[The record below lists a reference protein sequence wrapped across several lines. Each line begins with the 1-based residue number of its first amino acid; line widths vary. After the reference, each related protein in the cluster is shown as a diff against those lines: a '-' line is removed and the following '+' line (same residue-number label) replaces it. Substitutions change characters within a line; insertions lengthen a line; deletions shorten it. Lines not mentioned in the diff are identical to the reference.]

1 MSSNPILILKP
12 YFSTIL
18 NLNKEL
24 HKQETLI
31 EFYKIKCN
39 NLTKI
44 IEKKK
49 KKLKKKKLI

>member
-1 MSSNPILILKP
+1 MSSNPILIIKP

-18 NLNKEL
+18 DLNKEL

-39 NLTKI
+39 NLNKMM
-44 IEKKK
+44 KKK
-49 KKLKKKKLI
+49 KKEIEKE